1 MKIKIICILLSAVFL
16 IAGIWIAVS
25 YRAGLKTADLSD
37 EALANYKIEYLQSG
51 ESYGSLT
58 LISARDIVQ
67 NSDAIY
73 LVEAT
78 GNRTLSENEI
88 LSEVTVK
95 HCFKQ
100 YKDIKENETIYI
112 YEPVKVNIYKTNRT
126 VGGTV
131 SGGYIMLSN
140 FNIMEKNKTYIVFL
154 KFFERPEEYYNYS
167 EREQRTFLF
176 TDKNVGLF
184 PCETDVNCLVINID
198 STVRFYNEIRE
209 YDYITHSKERAASY
223 SKLQKELF
231 EIIDYKYEQ

>member
-16 IAGIWIAVS
+16 VAGIVIAVS

-154 KFFERPEEYYNYS
+154 NFFERPEGYNYS

-176 TDKNVGLF
+176 TEKNVGLF

>member
-16 IAGIWIAVS
+16 VAGIVIAVS

-112 YEPVKVNIYKTNRT
+112 YEPVIVNIYKTNRT

-131 SGGYIMLSN
+131 SGGSITLSN
-140 FNIMEKNKTYIVFL
+140 LNIMEKNKTYIVFL

-176 TDKNVGLF
+176 TEKMWDYS
-184 PCETDVNCLVINID
+184 LV
-198 STVRFYNEIRE
+198 R
-209 YDYITHSKERAASY
+209 
-223 SKLQKELF
+223 LM
-231 EIIDYKYEQ
+231 